1 MKGLIDIEQLNYSE
15 KLQLLDQLWEDIR
28 SSDKFESPKW
38 HLDILKEREEKY
50 SAGEEELIDWETF
63 KKSMDL

>member
-28 SSDKFESPKW
+28 SCEKFESLKW

-50 SAGEEELIDWETF
+50 SVGEEELIDWKTF
-63 KKSMDL
+63 KKSPDL